1 MSFNNKVVLVTGAS
15 SGIGAA
21 AAEAFSSEG
30 AQVVM
35 VGRNETKLSAVAAK
49 CNKPFVIRADVADDD
64 DARRIIDET
73 SERFGRIDILINNA
87 GVSGVAKL
95 ISGKIIDIYDKIM
108 PINLR
113 AVVLLTSLAT
123 PHLIK
128 TKGNI
133 VNISSVA
140 ARLMD
145 SRSGTAMYN
154 VSKAALNHFSL
165 CAAEEL
171 SRYGVRVNTI
181 SPGPVVTDILVNTNA
196 KATWDDFKKITCLDR
211 VSDPVEIVDLIM
223 FVVSD
228 KAKSITGSN
237 YVIDNGV
244 LLKCTAY

>member
-1 MSFNNKVVLVTGAS
+1 MSFNNKVVIVTGAS

-21 AAEAFSSEG
+21 VAKEFSSEG

-35 VGRNETKLSAVAAK
+35 VGRNEAKLSAVAAE
-49 CNKPFVIRADVADDD
+49 CDKPLVIRADVANDD

-73 SERFGRIDILINNA
+73 IKKFGKLDVLVNNA

-95 ISGKIIDIYDKIM
+95 MSGNIIDIYDKIM

-113 AVVLLTSLAT
+113 AIVLLTSLAA

-140 ARLMD
+140 ARLID
-145 SRSGTAMYN
+145 SRTGMAMYN
-154 VSKAALNHFSL
+154 VSKAALNHFGL

-171 SRYGVRVNTI
+171 SHYGVRVNTI
-181 SPGPVVTDILVNTNA
+181 SPGPVVTDILENTNV
-196 KATWDDFKKITCLDR
+196 KVTWDDFKKTTCLDR

-223 FVVSD
+223 FIISD

-244 LLKCTAY
+244 LLKRTAY